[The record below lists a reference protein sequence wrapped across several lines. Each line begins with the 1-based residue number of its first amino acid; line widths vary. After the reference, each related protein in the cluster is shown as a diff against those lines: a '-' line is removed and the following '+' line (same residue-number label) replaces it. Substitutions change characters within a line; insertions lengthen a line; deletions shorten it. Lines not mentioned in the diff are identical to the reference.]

1 MAMLEARYEAGDP
14 DEEAALGRPVIVAE
28 MDALLTDV
36 ERLLAPTEGG
46 DHHAPA

>member
-1 MAMLEARYEAGDP
+1 MAMREARYEAGDP
-14 DEEAALGRPVIVAE
+14 DEEEALERPAIVAAVG
-28 MDALLTDV
+28 ALLTHV